1 MRFLILKVIS
11 VIVEYLWGFALNYLL
26 NKKFESV
33 IIHVIQTRLITELPK
48 LYELLKQHV
57 RENPQISVDDLLKFC
72 VDLAKQ
78 AGIDL
83 FKFASPEVY
92 KELLKRLM

>member
-11 VIVEYLWGFALNYLL
+11 VIIEYLWGFALNYLL

-72 VDLAKQ
+72 VDLSKQ

>member
-1 MRFLILKVIS
+1 MKFLILKVIS
-11 VIVEYLWGFALNYLL
+11 VIIEYLWGFALNYLL

>member
-1 MRFLILKVIS
+1 MRIFILKLIS
-11 VIVEYLWGFALNYLL
+11 VVVEYLWGFALNYLL

-33 IIHVIQTRLITELPK
+33 IVHIIQTRLLTELPK
-48 LYELLKQHV
+48 LYEVLKTHV
-57 RENPQISVDDLLKFC
+57 RDNPQISVEDLLKYC

-92 KELLKRLM
+92 KELLKRLL

>member
-1 MRFLILKVIS
+1 MKFLILKVIS